1 MSYFNIQPTLENEF
15 VKIVPLN
22 KNDFEVLYN
31 MASDP
36 LIWEQHPNRDRYKR
50 EVFEIFFNAAIESR
64 GAFLL
69 IDKKTENPFGSSRY
83 YELNE
88 RDSSVA
94 IGYTFLSRDY
104 WGGVYNQSIK
114 NLMLNYAF
122 QFVDKVFFYI
132 GVDNIRSQKAI
143 EKLGAIRTE
152 KTISED
158 LGEFIKVSY
167 TYRIDK
173 ATWNNK

>member
-22 KNDFEVLYN
+22 ENDFEVLYN

-104 WGGVYNQSIK
+104 CG
-114 NLMLNYAF
+114 
-122 QFVDKVFFYI
+122 
-132 GVDNIRSQKAI
+132 
-143 EKLGAIRTE
+143 
-152 KTISED
+152 
-158 LGEFIKVSY
+158 
-167 TYRIDK
+167 
-173 ATWNNK
+173 

>member
-1 MSYFNIQPTLENEF
+1 MSYFNIQPILENEF

-22 KNDFEVLYN
+22 ENDFEVLYKI
-31 MASDP
+31 ASNP
-36 LIWEQHPNRDRYKR
+36 LIWEQHPNKDRYKR
-50 EVFEIFFNAAIESR
+50 EVFETFFNAAIESR

-83 YELNE
+83 YGLNE

-152 KTISED
+152 QIISED